1 MAKFEIITYIFQSC
15 FLWAGLIIT
24 VFNLLLLLSFY
35 AWKLKFFF
43 LWFSLMTT
51 QSQVWTCSPLY
62 SWKKYKENWKQPSLT
77 LCLREWEYSESPE
90 TSLTQGTSATSVFF
104 VGGGGGSLDCP
115 ITETFSHRKIP
126 LLLLSQASHI
136 ASQDSTKQPPN
147 PSSFINS
154 HSLNRFKFGNASRAI
169 WIWIRNSLN
178 RNQNWFKYWTNYS
191 VIQVTCWNG
200 LRIESLKILS
210 RINIVKHGLKVLG
223 DKQDISLNSIIPSW
237 LFSHCSFSKVFNRV
251 VLSQGYP
258 EVVVYL
264 IFYWLAIFPVRPC
277 H

>member
-104 VGGGGGSLDCP
+104 VGGGGLTG
-115 ITETFSHRKIP
+115 
-126 LLLLSQASHI
+126 LSNYRNL
-136 ASQDSTKQPPN
+136 QPPKN
-147 PSSFINS
+147 PTAAPVPGLPHSFP
-154 HSLNRFKFGNASRAI
+154 
-169 WIWIRNSLN
+169 
-178 RNQNWFKYWTNYS
+178 
-191 VIQVTCWNG
+191 G
-200 LRIESLKILS
+200 LHETAT
-210 RINIVKHGLKVLG
+210 
-223 DKQDISLNSIIPSW
+223 QPIII
-237 LFSHCSFSKVFNRV
+237 HK
-251 VLSQGYP
+251 
-258 EVVVYL
+258 
-264 IFYWLAIFPVRPC
+264 
-277 H
+277 